1 MCGRFALATDP
12 MNFIRFLLE
21 YDTSDAFTPRYNIA
35 PTQPVAVVPN
45 NGTERIEFFRWGLI
59 PPWAKDPKIGN
70 RMINARAE
78 TLSEKPS
85 FRNAYRRRRCLV
97 LADGYYEWRKEP
109 GGGAKTPFY
118 IRMASEKPFAFAGL
132 WETWRPQDEVEPV
145 LSCSIITCS
154 ANEMLRSIHHRMPV
168 ILDQDAYDL
177 WLNPVECPPAALN
190 HLLTPYSPEEMETFA
205 VSRLVNQPKNDSPE
219 CILPV

>member
-1 MCGRFALATDP
+1 MCGRFTLATDP

-21 YDTSDAFTPRYNIA
+21 YDMPDTFTPRYNIA
-35 PTQPVAVVPN
+35 PTQQVAVVPN
-45 NGTERIEFFRWGLI
+45 YGTRRIEFFRWGLI
-59 PPWAKDPKIGN
+59 PSWAKDPKIGN

-78 TLSEKPS
+78 TLAEKPS
-85 FRNAYRRRRCLV
+85 FRNPYRRRRCLV

-118 IRMASEKPFAFAGL
+118 IRMASEESFAFAGL
-132 WETWRPQDEVEPV
+132 WEAWRPQGEVEPV
-145 LSCSIITCS
+145 LSCSIITCP
-154 ANEMLRSIHHRMPV
+154 ANEMLQSIHHRMPA
-168 ILDQDAYDL
+168 ILDQDTYDL
-177 WLNPVECPPAALN
+177 WLDPVECAPAALN
-190 HLLTPYSPEEMETFA
+190 HLLTPYPPEGMEAFA

>member
-1 MCGRFALATDP
+1 MCGRFTLATAP
-12 MNFIRFLLE
+12 TNFVISLLE
-21 YDTSDAFTPRYNIA
+21 YDVSDAFIPRYNIA
-35 PTQPVAVVPN
+35 PTQPVTVVPN
-45 NGTERIEFFRWGLI
+45 NGAESIEFFRWGLI

-118 IRMASEKPFAFAGL
+118 IRMTSEEPFAFAGL
-132 WETWRPQDEVEPV
+132 WEAWRPAGEVEPV
-145 LSCSIITCS
+145 LSCSIITCP
-154 ANEMLRSIHHRMPV
+154 ANELLEPIHHRMPV
-168 ILDQDAYDL
+168 ILDQEAYDL
-177 WLNPVECPPAALN
+177 WLDTVECAPATLN
-190 HLLTPYSPEEMETFA
+190 HLLTPYPAEEMMTFA